1 MFAPVGRAL
10 QRDPIQLIRY
20 ISAYNREPAM
30 QARRDRFFVVVLAA
44 VAALLGG
51 ACATPPSMPV
61 TVQPA
66 LTQMVQPYS
75 DGLRKAGIS
84 SVQVH
89 GNGARVRINTYL
101 GDAYLRYPSGLGAVS
116 FSVYVDP
123 AGIEVDSDTYS
134 AANSAQ
140 YESAIKAILPAA
152 IKLATE
158 NNARILELR
167 RLDRG

>member
-1 MFAPVGRAL
+1 MAL
-10 QRDPIQLIRY
+10 
-20 ISAYNREPAM
+20 
-30 QARRDRFFVVVLAA
+30 
-44 VAALLGG
+44 
-51 ACATPPSMPV
+51 ACAST
-61 TVQPA
+61 
-66 LTQMVQPYS
+66 
-75 DGLRKAGIS
+75 
-84 SVQVH
+84 
-89 GNGARVRINTYL
+89 RILAMRTS
-101 GDAYLRYPSGLGAVS
+101 APSGLGAVS

-140 YESAIKAILPAA
+140 YELAIKAILPAA